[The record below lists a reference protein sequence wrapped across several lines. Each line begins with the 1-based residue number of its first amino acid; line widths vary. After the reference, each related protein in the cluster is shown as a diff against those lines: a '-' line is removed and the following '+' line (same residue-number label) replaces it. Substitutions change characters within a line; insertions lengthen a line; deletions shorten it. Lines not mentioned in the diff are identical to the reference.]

1 MFQLGLPLD
10 AEILDVACGTGV
22 VAEECRVAGYTQV
35 LYTSAVQ
42 VGPVQETVVPARQS
56 DFLRSL
62 CVLDNF
68 FNIFFGVQSNLE
80 HPEIIFE
87 FQIDGLDPCQ
97 GYLEGGISRGI
108 FRKVFREFIDP
119 EKQTSIPDSTYD
131 ALLCC
136 AGFFQ
141 VIQPLSIMV

>member
-1 MFQLGLPLD
+1 MSPVGLEWWQRSAGWPVIHRYCTHQQYRSGQYKKRLYQHGSLTSLD
-10 AEILDVACGTGV
+10 PCVFWTI
-22 VAEECRVAGYTQV
+22 
-35 LYTSAVQ
+35 
-42 VGPVQETVVPARQS
+42 
-56 DFLRSL
+56 FLTY
-62 CVLDNF
+62 
-68 FNIFFGVQSNLE
+68 FFGVLSNLE
-80 HPEIIFE
+80 HPEIILE

>member
-1 MFQLGLPLD
+1 MCSGKF
-10 AEILDVACGTGV
+10 
-22 VAEECRVAGYTQV
+22 
-35 LYTSAVQ
+35 
-42 VGPVQETVVPARQS
+42 
-56 DFLRSL
+56 FLTY
-62 CVLDNF
+62 
-68 FNIFFGVQSNLE
+68 FFGVLSNLE
-80 HPEIIFE
+80 HPEIILE